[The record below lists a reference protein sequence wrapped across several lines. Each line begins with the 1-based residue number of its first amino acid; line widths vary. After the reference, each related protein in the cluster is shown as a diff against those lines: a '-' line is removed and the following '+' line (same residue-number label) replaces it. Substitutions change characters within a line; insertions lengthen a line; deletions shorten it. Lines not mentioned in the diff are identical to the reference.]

1 MAVLGHRDGPD
12 DREEIGYVPAGV
24 ELRPASGLAETDMG
38 QLGEQVAER
47 LGGMPAGF
55 WLHLDVDVLDE
66 REMPASTYAAPG
78 GLTWAQLEELLPPLL
93 SSSRLAGLSLAD
105 LRPDLDPE
113 GAHAGSAGRPLGRGD
128 RVRTSGPPGRCCCG

>member
-1 MAVLGHRDGPD
+1 
-12 DREEIGYVPAGV
+12 
-24 ELRPASGLAETDMG
+24 MG
-38 QLGEQVAER
+38 RLGEQVAER

-55 WLHLDVDVLDE
+55 WLHVDVDVLDE

-105 LRPDLDPE
+105 LRPDLDP
-113 GAHAGSAGRPLGRGD
+113 GGRLRRSSGGPHGRGAAD
-128 RVRTSGPPGRCCCG
+128 EDTSRCRPPRCIAGGFSPSPRRTPLRGAAARLALPGRAP